1 VLALPICFVRDR
13 GLSVF
18 DPSVL
23 VGFGGVLIRFWEPM
37 CTLNIPLRQ
46 VVVGG
51 GNVSELPLILVIEDE
66 YLLQADVEKVLT
78 DAGFATDIVSSGEEA
93 LTLLMDGTKRPSALV
108 TDVKLAGRLTGWEVA
123 KRIREKDPS
132 FPVIYVT
139 AHERDWPAYGVPNSI
154 VIPKPFAPA
163 QLVTAVSNLLNARTP
178 PTT

>member
-1 VLALPICFVRDR
+1 
-13 GLSVF
+13 
-18 DPSVL
+18 
-23 VGFGGVLIRFWEPM
+23 
-37 CTLNIPLRQ
+37 LNVSSLQAFAR
-46 VVVGG
+46 G

-66 YLLQADVEKVLT
+66 YLLQADVEKALT

-108 TDVKLAGRLTGWEVA
+108 TDVNLAGRLTGWEVA
-123 KRIREKDPS
+123 KRIRKKDPS

-139 AHERDWPAYGVPNSI
+139 AYDRDWPAHGVPNSI